1 MSIRRSVLRK
11 WLIAAHVFPI
21 SSTRLI
27 VGTRI
32 LSIGIVPFVVTCVIV
47 VPTGVMVHRNR
58 VRFRLHLR
66 FHLTSG
72 AAADRSGRPLR
83 PCRPLRRRG
92 RRRCNR
98 RRRSFRNRRRRHRRI
113 RHRLLRDG
121 RLRRRGA
128 CVVRGGIAADERC
141 FLIRGQLPPFLGRRG
156 DIVGIIVVRICR
168 RVLVGQR
175 RTAVNQLEVLVVIG
189 AAAIEAVIRRAAD
202 GRPLQANALPLTLAY
217 SVGG

>member
-1 MSIRRSVLRK
+1 MVCGILLQVAVTVVRHFVAVLLITDRFVPPVVFIALMSIRRSILRK
-11 WLIAAHVFPI
+11 RFIAAHVFPI

-66 FHLTSG
+66 FHLTG
-72 AAADRSGRPLR
+72 RTAADRGGRPLR

-113 RHRLLRDG
+113 RHRRIRHRPLRDG

-128 CVVRGGIAADERC
+128 CVVRGGIAADERR

-156 DIVGIIVVRICR
+156 NIVGIIVVRI
-168 RVLVGQR
+168 
-175 RTAVNQLEVLVVIG
+175 
-189 AAAIEAVIRRAAD
+189 AD
-202 GRPLQANALPLTLAY
+202 VSL
-217 SVGG
+217 